1 MIYLGNLMS
10 SRILS
15 NIMLLAGLVIVL
27 VAADS
32 IDNADAQQLA
42 QSAVI
47 ALAGTALMIG
57 GAITGNKE

>member
-1 MIYLGNLMS
+1 MS

>member
-1 MIYLGNLMS
+1 MS

-32 IDNADAQQLA
+32 IDNADAQQLS